1 MHPAARRTY
10 LWAVHDA
17 FPLFPLGTVLFP
29 GGRLGLRI
37 FEPRYLDL
45 VRDCTRHDRGFGVCL
60 ILAGREV
67 GEPALPAAI
76 GCEARIVDFTA
87 TPDGLLGITVEGGRR
102 FRVERT
108 RVRDNGLL
116 LGDIAWLPEC
126 APARVRPEHQLLS
139 VVLGRL
145 CERAGDSCEKSELE
159 DAEWVGWRLGEWLP
173 LTHAQRQGLLQEN
186 DPHQRLQRLVE
197 QLPAFQSC

>member
-1 MHPAARRTY
+1 MAES
-10 LWAVHDA
+10 L
-17 FPLFPLGTVLFP
+17 PLFPLATVLFP

-45 VRDCTRHDRGFGVCL
+45 VRDCTRQQRGFGICL

-67 GEPALPAAI
+67 GEPALPAAV
-76 GCEARIVDFTA
+76 GCEARIVDFAA
-87 TPDGLLGITVEGGRR
+87 TEDGLLGITVEGGRR

-108 RVRDNGLL
+108 RVRDNGLVV
-116 LGDIAWLPEC
+116 GDVAWLHEC
-126 APARVRPEHQLLS
+126 APERVRPEHQLLS

-145 CERAGDSCEKSELE
+145 CERAGDQCDKAELE

-173 LTHAQRQGLLQEN
+173 LTHAQRQGLLQED
-186 DPHQRLQRLVE
+186 DPHMRLQRLVE
-197 QLPAFQSC
+197 QLPQFQAG